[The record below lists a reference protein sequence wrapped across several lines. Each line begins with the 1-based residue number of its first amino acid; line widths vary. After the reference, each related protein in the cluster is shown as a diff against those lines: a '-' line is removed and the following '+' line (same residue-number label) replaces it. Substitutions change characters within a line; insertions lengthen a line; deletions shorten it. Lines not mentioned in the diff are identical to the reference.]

1 MIAGEFVLTRSV
13 IHDCPAIKL
22 PQNFVQQLGNTAQIV
37 VLKGATDEIANFIV
51 SACNQKAEA
60 EKAKGGV

>member
-1 MIAGEFVLTRSV
+1 MSAGEFVLTRSV
-13 IHDCPAIKL
+13 IYDCPAIKL

-51 SACNQKAEA
+51 SACNEKTEA
-60 EKAKGGV
+60 AKKGGV